1 MADLPFLVQFKVVSK
16 MHFNMLYKGFHVN
29 LRAWFETICT
39 TVSTVV
45 VAVFGCPV
53 WLVDD
58 SGRWYS
64 ALEMLSPKNSSAMF
78 WIRNNYLAQVNS
90 YKIEIYLKEYE
101 TYCAAALFYHHFTS

>member
-53 WLVDD
+53 
-58 SGRWYS
+58 
-64 ALEMLSPKNSSAMF
+64 
-78 WIRNNYLAQVNS
+78 
-90 YKIEIYLKEYE
+90 
-101 TYCAAALFYHHFTS
+101 